1 MSFASPSG
9 SAETVALHQ
18 LHLAAFESMAN
29 TETPYVVRVDSG
41 VPGPHLFFGCGNHGN
56 EHAGV
61 QAALEIMRA
70 VDEGEMALKSGS
82 VDFALVN
89 PDAYGLNKRFIQ
101 QDGNRLYTARN
112 LDSGFSDTVEGRR
125 GAVIFEHLKQ
135 MRGRLTAVLD
145 FHSVSVGDLRML
157 VYNRGNPRNAE
168 IARTLP
174 PVFDF
179 IFSYLRRDVDGALGD
194 LGEHFGA
201 DGYSFECGGHSSPL
215 ATARALFFMQ
225 EAIERY
231 GLGIDGAFP
240 KIPDEALVLNQKMV
254 RYETLG
260 PIVPEEGFAFTV
272 DDVRT
277 GTRLR
282 AGQVYAV
289 ASGGREYAAEQNCVI
304 VMPDI
309 KATFGYSDAGFLC
322 VETG

>member
-1 MSFASPSG
+1 MSFSSPSD
-9 SAETVALHQ
+9 STDILALHQ
-18 LHLAAFESMAN
+18 QHLAAFESMAN

-61 QAALEIMRA
+61 QAALEIKNA
-70 VDEGEMALKSGS
+70 VDSGKMALQRGS

-112 LDSGFSDTVEGRR
+112 LASGFPDTVEGRR
-125 GAVIFEHLKQ
+125 GAVIVEHLKQ
-135 MRGRLTAVLD
+135 MRGLLAAILD
-145 FHSVSVGDLRML
+145 FHSVSVGDLRIF
-157 VYNRGNPRNAE
+157 VYNRANPRNAE
-168 IARTLP
+168 IARSLP
-174 PVFDF
+174 PVFNY

-201 DGYSFECGGHSSPL
+201 DGYSFECGGHNSPL
-215 ATARALFFMQ
+215 ATARALFFIQ

-240 KIPDEALVLNQKMV
+240 QIPDEALVLNQQMV

-260 PIVPEEGFAFTV
+260 PIVPEEGFAFV
-272 DDVRT
+272 GEDVRT

-289 ASGGREYAAEQNCVI
+289 ASGGREYAAEQDCVI
-304 VMPDI
+304 VMPDT
-309 KATFGYSDAGFLC
+309 KAKAGYSDAGFLC
-322 VETG
+322 VET